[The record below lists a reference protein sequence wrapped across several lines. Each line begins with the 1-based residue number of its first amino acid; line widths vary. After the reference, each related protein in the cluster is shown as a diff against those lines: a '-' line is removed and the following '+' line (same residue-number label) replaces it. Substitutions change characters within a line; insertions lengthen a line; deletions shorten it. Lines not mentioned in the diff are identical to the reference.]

1 MLKKY
6 LQKNYFSRNTHDN
19 SLSLVNNNITKNTF
33 NSPFNLSKENIPFN
47 NNSININDNVNI
59 KLKRQSSYSK
69 LDDQY
74 KEFFSKVSKQ
84 KIKLLSINYIKRKKE
99 RNSKQKNN
107 SSVKINNNYDTPKSI
122 INTLNLDESTTAS
135 LPKKKILI
143 KPYKSCKKFIP
154 VENKK
159 NINIKKKLT
168 QNTSFEYLIHQ
179 AYKNKALSKSFNK
192 FYKSSRSKEKDNK
205 DSNKEKIPNKI
216 MKIKY
221 IKKTNK
227 LINNSNLNK
236 NNNNIKT
243 ISLGNTR
250 NKKYF
255 NTSFNNDNNNN
266 NNINNNISCF
276 KTNEYE
282 QSPQYYNNINN
293 NNDSSMLIN
302 RKEIFYNI
310 LKKIKKII
318 NKIDAY
324 EQIHEEC
331 NDFIQYYFSNK
342 IYNKILY
349 FFSNE
354 NIINYCISCIKKEI
368 IFFYLCYD
376 ISIKNIYYNKTAIL
390 LKVIFNIIYS
400 NYILIINFDK
410 EIDFLKKIQNNFYNF
425 NNYYKIIIDNF
436 YKKNFVGLNTD
447 MRFPNCVKNETLKN
461 KNHKLISYIVSSF
474 FCESYKTSSVYN
486 HYSISDLEKFFNFF
500 LNCGGGGVCENFY
513 EKKKKM
519 IESDIKNVS
528 INIKFL
534 LPKKI
539 KNCGFSLVLDLDQTL
554 INYNKITNKIIF
566 RPGLL
571 SFLHS
576 MKKIYEL
583 ILFSYGTETYVN
595 SIINHIEKNE
605 KFFDFILYRQHV
617 SFDENGE
624 FFKNLNLLNRNLKN
638 IIIID
643 NNVKNFRYH
652 KNNGICIKPFF
663 GNFDEDKNFLNI
675 LTLILGK
682 IEFDAEKTGDI
693 RISIKNIKNENN
705 NIFQQILNYNN

>member
-1 MLKKY
+1 M
-6 LQKNYFSRNTHDN
+6 
-19 SLSLVNNNITKNTF
+19 I
-33 NSPFNLSKENIPFN
+33 
-47 NNSININDNVNI
+47 
-59 KLKRQSSYSK
+59 
-69 LDDQY
+69 
-74 KEFFSKVSKQ
+74 
-84 KIKLLSINYIKRKKE
+84 
-99 RNSKQKNN
+99 
-107 SSVKINNNYDTPKSI
+107 
-122 INTLNLDESTTAS
+122 
-135 LPKKKILI
+135 
-143 KPYKSCKKFIP
+143 
-154 VENKK
+154 
-159 NINIKKKLT
+159 
-168 QNTSFEYLIHQ
+168 
-179 AYKNKALSKSFNK
+179 
-192 FYKSSRSKEKDNK
+192 
-205 DSNKEKIPNKI
+205 
-216 MKIKY
+216 
-221 IKKTNK
+221 
-227 LINNSNLNK
+227 
-236 NNNNIKT
+236 
-243 ISLGNTR
+243 
-250 NKKYF
+250 
-255 NTSFNNDNNNN
+255 
-266 NNINNNISCF
+266 
-276 KTNEYE
+276 
-282 QSPQYYNNINN
+282 
-293 NNDSSMLIN
+293 
-302 RKEIFYNI
+302 
-310 LKKIKKII
+310 
-318 NKIDAY
+318 
-324 EQIHEEC
+324 
-331 NDFIQYYFSNK
+331 
-342 IYNKILY
+342 
-349 FFSNE
+349 
-354 NIINYCISCIKKEI
+354 
-368 IFFYLCYD
+368 
-376 ISIKNIYYNKTAIL
+376 
-390 LKVIFNIIYS
+390 
-400 NYILIINFDK
+400 
-410 EIDFLKKIQNNFYNF
+410 
-425 NNYYKIIIDNF
+425 
-436 YKKNFVGLNTD
+436 
-447 MRFPNCVKNETLKN
+447 FPNCVKNETLKN

-486 HYSISDLEKFFNFF
+486 YYSISDLEKFFNFF